1 MIQIPLQ
8 PIGKQSNGARLT
20 NKQKKAIKGQQL
32 VNGRKR
38 CLEERFGYRETPSK
52 TFMKSPL

>member
-1 MIQIPLQ
+1 MEGSVEMIQIPLQ
-8 PIGKQSNGARLT
+8 PIGNQSNDTKRT

-38 CLEERFGYRETPSK
+38 DHE
-52 TFMKSPL
+52 